1 LVNGAPN
8 GRGKRKLALTQ
19 KTECSLTLLWACW
32 FAANFTGLVPK
43 LLDDVRTLSGLTR
56 RNSAEVSGDVD
67 RRVSLDSAVRRDP
80 LAPLWRKYRFPG
92 KPVGVGGE
100 HGNAGA

>member
-1 LVNGAPN
+1 MPVRIAHGFDWVWLSSSESN
-8 GRGKRKLALTQ
+8 L
-19 KTECSLTLLWACW
+19 
-32 FAANFTGLVPK
+32 